1 MYSKTLRDH
10 VVLSRMFSHCFID
23 RTHGICSSAA
33 LQILDVLLME
43 ITSSHILVRTAVAP
57 FSGRNSVTLSSK
69 IHSETSLWHF
79 LCPVGGLLA
88 RLDLITWFIEVLG
101 RVIGWTEG
109 RPVKV
114 VEHKIHVLSLFVLK
128 VISDLDVSVHFN
140 LDMGVSLSR

>member
-43 ITSSHILVRTAVAP
+43 ITSSHILVRTAVAS
-57 FSGRNSVTLSSK
+57 FSGGNSVTLSSK

-79 LCPVGGLLA
+79 LCPIGRFLP
-88 RLDLITWFIEVLG
+88 RLNLITWFIEVLG
-101 RVIGWTEG
+101 RVVGWTKG
-109 RPVKV
+109 RPIKV
-114 VEHKIHVLSLFVLK
+114 VKHQIHVLCLFVLK
-128 VISDLDVSVHFN
+128 VISDLDVPVHFYF
-140 LDMGVSLSR
+140 DVGVSLSR